1 MANVY
6 LWGESD
12 KAKNGICYSCK
23 GGYQLHKEKTGMLIE
38 TQKSGGGSTN
48 TVVMAKTFLSPEHR
62 EEICSLIKNETN
74 REFF

>member
-1 MANVY
+1 MSDVY

-12 KAKNGICYSCK
+12 KAKMEFVTAA
-23 GGYQLHKEKTGMLIE
+23 KEAINYIRKKTGMLIE

-62 EEICSLIKNETN
+62 EEICSLIKNVTN
-74 REFF
+74 RDIF